1 MANNN
6 LVNSKVKMKD
16 KIRLKRVD
24 SSARDIAKLAKSA
37 RFVGLVDDVDVEAD
51 IDAEMSAL
59 IPNASID
66 ELVEM
71 SEGLRELKDPKP
83 NFGLVSTTDSVA
95 EGSNKYMSS
104 STVIDNIIVEGDLT
118 IENGVIKDSGTV
130 ARPILVLSTESDL
143 PSDAQVGDE
152 ALVQENNKLFIRTQD
167 GWYAIALVNTAP
179 SVSGNQT
186 SYTSSVG
193 DSPIVITMTA
203 VDPENDP
210 ITWSYEVTGN
220 LNGISI
226 AQSDNVFTI
235 TPSAAAVFDIT
246 FAAND
251 SVNVVT
257 STSRISIQ

>member
-16 KIRLKRVD
+16 KIRLMRVD
-24 SSARDIAKLAKSA
+24 SSAEDITKLAKSA
-37 RFVGLVDDVDVEAD
+37 RFVGLVDDAEVESD
-51 IDAEMSAL
+51 INAEMTAL

-66 ELVEM
+66 ELVDM

-104 STVIDNIIVEGDLT
+104 SSFVDNITVEGDLT
-118 IENGVIKDSGTV
+118 IDNGVIRDSGPAV
-130 ARPILVLSTESDL
+130 RPISVLATESDL
-143 PSDAQVGDE
+143 PVDAQVGDE

-167 GWYAIALVNTAP
+167 GWYAVALVNTAP
-179 SVSGNQT
+179 TVSGNQANY
-186 SYTSSVG
+186 SASVG

-210 ITWSYEVTGN
+210 IDWSYEVTGN

-257 STSRISIQ
+257 STSRISVQ